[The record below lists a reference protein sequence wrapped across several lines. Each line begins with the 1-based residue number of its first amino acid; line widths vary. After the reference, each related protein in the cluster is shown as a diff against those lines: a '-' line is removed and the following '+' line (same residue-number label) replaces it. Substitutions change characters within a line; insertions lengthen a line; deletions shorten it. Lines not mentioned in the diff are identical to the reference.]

1 MSSLVSQPSR
11 PGTENFWSIAFVA
24 APEVAMPTTVTTIQR
39 AAIRRRCASTQ
50 RVKVAITRLYHKRF
64 VARTMAAVTGGISR
78 PPDALGHYTGFLLHW
93 AGSRAR
99 ETFARAM
106 EDVDLRPQ
114 DFVVL
119 TMIDAHPGMTQNE
132 LVLTTH
138 TDPSSMVALV
148 DHLETA
154 GLAERRPHPSDRRKR
169 TVH

>member
-1 MSSLVSQPSR
+1 
-11 PGTENFWSIAFVA
+11 
-24 APEVAMPTTVTTIQR
+24 
-39 AAIRRRCASTQ
+39 
-50 RVKVAITRLYHKRF
+50 
-64 VARTMAAVTGGISR
+64 MAAVTGGISR

-148 DHLETA
+148 DHLEAA

-169 TVH
+169 TVHLTARGRRRLTKARHAIEGLAAETFGRLTESERRDLHRLLRKLAGLDEPVS